1 MSIISKLKS
10 LFCKKKEDY
19 SWVEKEPL
27 YKEIEGK
34 LQDLENKK
42 AEEIEFGKRVYSIIG
57 VKNYERL
64 SDFDKRNCRTIL
76 ECLDK
81 FEVHRKDFSL
91 IAILA
96 LMIVEKGGTIPEKFV
111 YVSPFIRTSI
121 SLSFDAGDVQYIIAP
136 YKGSFIRITKDM
148 KCVPRNPT
156 GNVTKDYN
164 MGISLYLYAESLKT
178 LCEDFEGFK
187 NRFFRWLKSRG

>member
-19 SWVEKEPL
+19 SWVEQEPL
-27 YKEIEGK
+27 YQEIEGK

-57 VKNYERL
+57 VKHYEEL
-64 SDFDKRNCRTIL
+64 SDFDKRNCRVIL

-81 FEVHRKDFSL
+81 FEIHRKDFSL

-96 LMIVEKGGTIPEKFV
+96 LMIVEKGGTIPEEFV

-121 SLSFDAGDVQYIIAP
+121 SLSFDNGDVYYIIAP
-136 YKGSFIRITKDM
+136 YKSSHITLSKDN
-148 KCVPRNPT
+148 KCIPKAPT
-156 GNVTKDYN
+156 GNRLKDHSL
-164 MGISLYLYAESLKT
+164 GISLYLYAESLKT

>member
-19 SWVEKEPL
+19 SWVEQEPL
-27 YKEIEGK
+27 YQEIEGK

-57 VKNYERL
+57 VKHYEKL

-96 LMIVEKGGTIPEKFV
+96 LMIVEKGGTIPEEFV

-121 SLSFDAGDVQYIIAP
+121 SLSFDNGDVYYIIAP
-136 YKGSFIRITKDM
+136 CKSSHITLSKDM
-148 KCVPRNPT
+148 KCVPKAPT
-156 GNVTKDYN
+156 GNRLKDHSL
-164 MGISLYLYAESLKT
+164 GITLYLYADSLET
-178 LCEDFEGFK
+178 LCKDFEDFK
-187 NRFFRWLKSRG
+187 NRFFSWLKRRG

>member
-1 MSIISKLKS
+1 MGIISKLKS

-27 YKEIEGK
+27 YQEIEGK

-57 VKNYERL
+57 VKNYEKL
-64 SDFDKRNCRTIL
+64 SDFDKRNCRVIL

-96 LMIVEKGGTIPEKFV
+96 LMIVERGGTIPEEFV
-111 YVSPFIRTSI
+111 YVSPYIRTSI
-121 SLSFDAGDVQYIIAP
+121 SLSFNKGDVQYVIAP
-136 YKGSFIRITKDM
+136 YKTNFLRLTKDM
-148 KCVPRNPT
+148 QCVPRTPT
-156 GNVTKDYN
+156 GNRLKDYN
-164 MGISLYLYAESLKT
+164 LGISLYLYRDSLET
-178 LCEDFEGFK
+178 LCKDFEGFK
-187 NRFFRWLKSRG
+187 NRFFSWLKQRG